1 MKRFWT
7 ALAAAALA
15 VSLCLTA
22 ALAAGR
28 RAPGPRYSDGSCIG
42 FTDADGDGFCDNRI
56 SRCGGFT
63 DADGDGLCDNRI
75 SRCGGFTDADGDGLC
90 DNCISRCGGVWSG
103 CGTGLGS
110 RCGGQ
115 SRGGCR
121 NH

>member
-1 MKRFWT
+1 MKNFCKKLIAAALLIMALT
-7 ALAAAALA
+7 ALAA
-15 VSLCLTA
+15 C
-22 ALAAGR
+22 G
-28 RAPGPRYSDGSCIG
+28 
-42 FTDADGDGFCDNRI
+42 DGDKLTGTAKLVVDGETDKVYSVNLGD
-56 SRCGGFT
+56 GGFT

-75 SRCGGFTDADGDGLC
+75 SRCGDFTDADGDGLC
-90 DNCISRCGGVWSG
+90 DNCNSRCGGVWSG

>member
-63 DADGDGLCDNRI
+63 DADGDGLCDN
-75 SRCGGFTDADGDGLC
+75 C
-90 DNCISRCGGVWSG
+90 NSRCGGVWSG

-110 RCGGQ
+110 RCGRQ